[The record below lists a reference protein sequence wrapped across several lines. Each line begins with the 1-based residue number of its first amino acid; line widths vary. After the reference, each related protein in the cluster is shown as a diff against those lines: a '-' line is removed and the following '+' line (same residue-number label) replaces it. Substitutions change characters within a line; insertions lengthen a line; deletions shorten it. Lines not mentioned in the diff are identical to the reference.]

1 MICGIA
7 SSASHLTVCR
17 VFCQERSS
25 TKATRWFQAPTTTS
39 RRCNVKSLGSKRL
52 SQTVKASKS
61 LFKKTCW
68 FRVESFPTLILHF
81 CFLIFKTLF
90 LRPIAISTPTAVPS
104 PFVAVLATW
113 RRRAFQVQQPKT
125 CWLTKYKLQV
135 RNKLVDFTMPISL
148 SYYVNP
154 TYEIGQ
160 ICLQSAVFPAFSSV
174 YEVTTVVGI
183 IFFQIWVF
191 VLSIPLPI
199 GSMYAIYIYICG
211 NMYHKYTPVMLAY
224 IAAPWIR
231 HGLWHI
237 STYADHFCY
246 PNFDPTVCPASRRPA
261 SWIMSH

>member
-1 MICGIA
+1 MIFPNLDFA
-7 SSASHLTVCR
+7 W
-17 VFCQERSS
+17 FCMFF
-25 TKATRWFQAPTTTS
+25 W
-39 RRCNVKSLGSKRL
+39 
-52 SQTVKASKS
+52 
-61 LFKKTCW
+61 
-68 FRVESFPTLILHF
+68 
-81 CFLIFKTLF
+81 IFKTPF

-135 RNKLVDFTMPISL
+135 RNKLVDFIMPISL

-174 YEVTTVVGI
+174 YEVTTGRDQF
-183 IFFQIWVF
+183 FFQIWVL

-199 GSMYAIYIYICG
+199 GSMYAIYG
-211 NMYHKYTPVMLAY
+211 NIYHKYTPVMLAY

-237 STYADHFCY
+237 STWWAFLLLPQLRPLLSPSHSDSIHSVPRDSQACIMDHE
-246 PNFDPTVCPASRRPA
+246 PLAPRRENSGSPRIVWY
-261 SWIMSH
+261 SMYHPLSGPQNRRNTISSGKLT